1 MASTAL
7 TYMGARSRIDQTSA
21 VTETMADIARLLM
34 QAQKDLSELDM
45 SEWFCEYKGPP
56 AGAELIL
63 SQDVA
68 KYYVRSQ
75 DDSDPLYPA
84 LASIL
89 RLYAKSPEP
98 WEPVLRTLIRSGANI
113 HAKVHRDLGFLDQS
127 KYPCPVSKYGT
138 PLDELFTYTIDPLEG
153 QVAADGW
160 LQILASEGYNIL
172 AYLETESDLHAR
184 PMQLTIPYRRLMG
197 YANERKLV
205 FDWGVRPTVSWD
217 WWINPSSSTF
227 LLRQEFRLMAIKSI
241 SDGML
246 IKRSWE
252 ETWPVILPKWS
263 ELHQYC
269 AGDASSRSKYEKLL
283 NLANARAVKRA
294 KKRLGEWAAPE
305 DPNAPRKV
313 PGAWPI

>member
-1 MASTAL
+1 
-7 TYMGARSRIDQTSA
+7 MGARSRIDQTSA
-21 VTETMADIARLLM
+21 VTDTMIDIARILM
-34 QAQKDLSELDM
+34 QAQKDLSEFDM

-68 KYYVRSQ
+68 KYYIRSK

-89 RLYAKSPEP
+89 RLYAKAPEP

-113 HAKVHRDLGFLDQS
+113 HAKVHRDLEYLDQS
-127 KYPCPVSKYGT
+127 KYPCPVGRYGT

-153 QVAADGW
+153 QVAANGW

-184 PMQLTIPYRRLMG
+184 PMQLTVPYRRLMG

-205 FDWGVRPTVSWD
+205 FDWGVHPTVSWD

-227 LLRQEFRLMAIKSI
+227 LLRQEFKLMAIKSI
-241 SDGML
+241 SDGFL
-246 IKRSWE
+246 IKRSWK
-252 ETWPVILPKWS
+252 ETWPVILPTWS

-269 AGDASSRSKYEKLL
+269 GGTASSRSEYKELL
-283 NLANARAVKRA
+283 NLANKRTNMEKKVRRMARAKRSKA
-294 KKRLGEWAAPE
+294 R
-305 DPNAPRKV
+305 RKV
-313 PGAWPI
+313 KIPGAWPID

>member
-1 MASTAL
+1 
-7 TYMGARSRIDQTSA
+7 
-21 VTETMADIARLLM
+21 
-34 QAQKDLSELDM
+34 M

-68 KYYVRSQ
+68 KFYVRSQ

-89 RLYAKSPEP
+89 RLYAKSPKP

-127 KYPCPVSKYGT
+127 KYPCPVSKYGM

-153 QVAADGW
+153 QVAANGW

-172 AYLETESDLHAR
+172 AYLEIESDLHAR
-184 PMQLTIPYRRLMG
+184 LMQLTILCRRLIG

-205 FDWGVRPTVSWD
+205 FNWGVRPTVCWD
-217 WWINPSSSTF
+217 WWINPRSSISI
-227 LLRQEFRLMAIKSI
+227 LRQEFKAMAIRPL

-246 IKRSWE
+246 VKRSWK

-269 AGDASSRSKYEKLL
+269 AGDASSRSEYRELL
-283 NLANARAVKRA
+283 DLANARAAKPKPKPKPKRA
-294 KKRLGEWAAPE
+294 KKRLGEWAEPE
-305 DPNAPRKV
+305 ETEGPRKV